1 MLTCELANTY
11 TQQKANMT
19 RLFISAS
26 ATFILYVYFAHFA
39 QAQVFECKDA
49 QGRKIMAS
57 RCPIGST
64 IVKEVEVT
72 PVQNGLGQ
80 KPAEK
85 KPTQSLWAK
94 EIEFKERQKQKE
106 EQAALERDKQ
116 RRDEEKC
123 YQNQKRLNSLLS
135 GLPITTG
142 ENAQGEPILMEDEQ
156 RLEEIKKVKEKLKG
170 CKAE

>member
-1 MLTCELANTY
+1 MNRPFLSITA
-11 TQQKANMT
+11 
-19 RLFISAS
+19 I
-26 ATFILYVYFAHFA
+26 FILGSCLTLGT

-57 RCPIGST
+57 RCPLGST
-64 IVKEVEVT
+64 IVKEVEVM

-80 KPAEK
+80 KSAEK
-85 KPTQSLWAK
+85 KPTQSQWAK

-123 YQNQKRLNSLLS
+123 YQNQKRLNTLNN
-135 GLPITTG
+135 GLPLTTG
-142 ENAQGEPILMEDEQ
+142 ENAQGEPILMSEEQ
-156 RLEEIKKVKEKLKG
+156 RSEEIKKIKEKLIG

>member
-1 MLTCELANTY
+1 M
-11 TQQKANMT
+11 
-19 RLFISAS
+19 
-26 ATFILYVYFAHFA
+26 
-39 QAQVFECKDA
+39 
-49 QGRKIMAS
+49 
-57 RCPIGST
+57 
-64 IVKEVEVT
+64 KEIEIT

-106 EQAALERDKQ
+106 EQATLERDKQ

-123 YQNQKRLNSLLS
+123 YQNQKRLNALLS

-156 RLEEIKKVKEKLKG
+156 RLEEIKKTKEKLKN
-170 CKAE
+170 CKAD

>member
-1 MLTCELANTY
+1 
-11 TQQKANMT
+11 MT
-19 RLFISAS
+19 RPTFAALVIFLLGSGLTYIS
-26 ATFILYVYFAHFA
+26 

-57 RCPIGST
+57 RCPLGST

-80 KPAEK
+80 KAAEK

-94 EIEFKERQKQKE
+94 DTEFKERQKQKE
-106 EQAALERDKQ
+106 EQAAAERDKQ
-116 RRDEEKC
+116 KRDQEKC
-123 YQNQKRLNSLLS
+123 YQNQKRLNSLNN

-142 ENAQGEPILMEDEQ
+142 ENAQGEPILMDDEQ
-156 RLEEIKKVKEKLKG
+156 RAEEVKKVKEKLKG
-170 CKAE
+170 CQAD

>member
-1 MLTCELANTY
+1 MFHFPFAIAAIFTFLFSLAS
-11 TQQKANMT
+11 
-19 RLFISAS
+19 I
-26 ATFILYVYFAHFA
+26 A

-49 QGRKIMAS
+49 QGRKILAS
-57 RCPIGST
+57 RCPLGST
-64 IVKEVEVT
+64 IVKEVEVA
-72 PVQNGLGQ
+72 PLPNGQGQ

-123 YQNQKRLNSLLS
+123 YQNQKRLNSLNS
-135 GLPITTG
+135 GLPIVTG
-142 ENAQGEPILMEDEQ
+142 ENAQGEPILMDDEQ
-156 RLEEIKKVKEKLKG
+156 RLEEIKKIKEKMKM
-170 CKAE
+170 CKAESVGSQ

>member
-1 MLTCELANTY
+1 MNTQFY
-11 TQQKANMT
+11 SYRRRFGQTPAKY
-19 RLFISAS
+19 ISLLI
-26 ATFILYVYFAHFA
+26 FILPLLNVTSSA
-39 QAQVFECKDA
+39 QTPTFECKDA
-49 QGRKIMAS
+49 QGRKILAS
-57 RCPIGST
+57 RCPLGST
-64 IVKEVEVT
+64 IVKEIEVT

-142 ENAQGEPILMEDEQ
+142 ENTQGEPILMEDEQ
-156 RLEEIKKVKEKLKG
+156 RLEEIRKVKEKLKN
-170 CKAE
+170 CRVE